1 MDFVEAHF
9 QQEIKNFRR
18 LLRAQSHHL
27 TVAGVHDLRVCTRRL
42 RAQLGLIEEN
52 SQHQVLARSGKAL
65 KKLGRALGERRQ
77 WDVTLKEA
85 HKFHLA
91 EDELRKDQTRAGQK
105 LQKILQ
111 NPDIQALP
119 DELKHFEQT
128 LNSEKIFIDKK
139 FFKGMRS
146 QLKTWL
152 KYKKF
157 SSKDLHELRISTK
170 KIRYAFECMDLPID
184 DLKDLQDHL
193 GKSHDLTVLREYFD
207 DPKVVRQADR
217 KERRRATKRIRPA
230 LSTSLEV
237 LNLLR

>member
-1 MDFVEAHF
+1 MDFIEAHF
-9 QQEIKNFRR
+9 QQELRKFRR
-18 LLRAQSHHL
+18 LLRAQSQHL

-42 RAQLGLIEEN
+42 RAQITMIEKN
-52 SQHQVLARSGKAL
+52 STHHPTAAVEKAL

-77 WDVTLKEA
+77 WDVALKEA
-85 HKFHLA
+85 PKFQLS
-91 EDELRKDQTRAGQK
+91 EKKLRKDQASAGEK
-105 LQKILQ
+105 LRKVLRSHDVQSLPEALKQFETPLTQDKIAIS
-111 NPDIQALP
+111 N
-119 DELKHFEQT
+119 
-128 LNSEKIFIDKK
+128 K
-139 FFKGMRS
+139 FFKDMRS

-152 KYKKF
+152 KKKTF
-157 SSKDLHELRISTK
+157 SPGELHKLRISTK

-207 DPKVVRQADR
+207 DPKKVRKADR
-217 KERRRATKRIRPA
+217 KERKRATKRIRPA